1 MKRTLRFAQDVRG
14 EHGITGLETAIVMIA
29 FIVVASVFA
38 FVVLSTGLFASER
51 GKESIFAALAKTRG
65 SMALTG
71 GVIAT
76 SDQTEIT
83 TITLDLTLAAGGDS
97 VNLNP
102 SSTTNKTII
111 SYIDDSITSNSVTY
125 ITAVVTGNA
134 DKLLEPGEL
143 LELVITLPPAA
154 NVVANKTFVLELKPP
169 SGSVLII
176 QRTAPASIAQ
186 TIINLN

>member
-1 MKRTLRFAQDVRG
+1 
-14 EHGITGLETAIVMIA
+14 
-29 FIVVASVFA
+29 
-38 FVVLSTGLFASER
+38 
-51 GKESIFAALAKTRG
+51 
-65 SMALTG
+65 MALTG
-71 GVIAT
+71 GVIGT

-83 TITLDLTLAAGGDS
+83 TITIDLTLAAGGDS

-102 SSTTNKTII
+102 DSTTNKTII
-111 SYIDDSITSNSVTY
+111 SYVDDSVTSNSVTY
-125 ITAVVTGNA
+125 TTAVVTGNA

-143 LELVITLPPAA
+143 LELVITLPPGA

-176 QRTAPASIAQ
+176 QRTAPPSIAQ